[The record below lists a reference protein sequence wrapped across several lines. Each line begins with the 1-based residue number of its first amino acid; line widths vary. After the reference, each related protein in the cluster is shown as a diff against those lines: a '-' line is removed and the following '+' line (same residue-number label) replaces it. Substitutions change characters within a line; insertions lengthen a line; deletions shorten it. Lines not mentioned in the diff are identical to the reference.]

1 MRGSLICVQIKVGVN
16 QLAGNWAERF
26 GDTHFGFSDSGYYS
40 RRGGHQMKEEE
51 ERSHLIFLEYS
62 FAEFGGRRKE
72 IEGEEGGGGGGDAT
86 GEGEGIN
93 EEKEKEKRKEKK
105 WAGPVRFEPVRSDSV
120 I

>member
-1 MRGSLICVQIKVGVN
+1 MHNGGNPVVSIKSRSSGAHNRRPPCGLQSNLDYQVRN
-16 QLAGNWAERF
+16 NKKPSC
-26 GDTHFGFSDSGYYS
+26 GFPYNPY
-40 RRGGHQMKEEE
+40 HQ
-51 ERSHLIFLEYS
+51 IFLEYS

-105 WAGPVRFEPVRSDSV
+105 WAGPVRFELVRSDSV